1 MRERTLRIYLD
12 VGCVKNNNN
21 EHSDAEGKKN
31 TNEQRTDYLLADFT
45 ELGKEGTPAVDD
57 DCNRNILLVSFIVF
71 VFLRKSVC

>member
-31 TNEQRTDYLLADFT
+31 TNEQRTTCLQISLSWERKEHRLSTTIATETSFLCRLLC
-45 ELGKEGTPAVDD
+45 L
-57 DCNRNILLVSFIVF
+57 CS
-71 VFLRKSVC
+71 